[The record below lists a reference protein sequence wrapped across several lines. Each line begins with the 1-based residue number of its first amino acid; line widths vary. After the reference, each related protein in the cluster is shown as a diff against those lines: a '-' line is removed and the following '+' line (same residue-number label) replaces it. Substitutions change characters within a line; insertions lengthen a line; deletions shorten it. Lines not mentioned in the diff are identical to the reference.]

1 MKKLIVPTL
10 AAAAFL
16 TAASYAS
23 AASTAENWDALCSK
37 CHAADGSGNTK
48 IGKKL
53 KVKDYTDAKTI
64 ADHSDAELIKDI
76 LEGVKVG
83 GKEVMKGY
91 AADLKPEEAKA
102 LVDLIRGFAKK

>member
-1 MKKLIVPTL
+1 MKKLIVPTV

-16 TAASYAS
+16 AAASYAT
-23 AASTAENWDALCSK
+23 AATAGENWDALCSK

-64 ADHSDAELIKDI
+64 GDHSDADLVKDI

-91 AADLKPEEAKA
+91 SADLKADEAQA
-102 LVDLIRGFAKK
+102 LVAHIRSFAKK